1 MRRFTIL
8 LSVFALFAS
17 VSCGSMKKSG
27 GHSKE
32 ERIKMDAYAM
42 AQMNCKSELMRLMAQ
57 DSTSDID
64 LQNKSRMLSE
74 EEINMKR
81 YYFKK
86 YNQNDADI
94 QLFNKTKD
102 KVSSELTTC
111 KKLEEYKILQQ
122 VKKEAEEEKP
132 E

>member
-1 MRRFTIL
+1 MRKFTII
-8 LSVFALFAS
+8 LSVFAIFAS
-17 VSCGSMKKSG
+17 VSCGSMNKSG

-42 AQMNCKSELMRLMAQ
+42 AQMQCKAELMKLMAQ

-64 LQNKSRMLSE
+64 LQNKSRMLLE
-74 EEINMKR
+74 EEVNMKR

-94 QLFNKTKD
+94 KLFNELKA
-102 KVSSELTTC
+102 KVGSELTTC
-111 KKLEEYKILQQ
+111 KKLEEYKLLQQ
-122 VKKEAEEEKP
+122 EAKESNEEKP